1 MGLSSTLWPESVT
14 RPQVHRRRVIN
25 ALGRSREQGG
35 AYPERVRRMERVVTQ
50 MRSERWAGRTGSR
63 RLRMARK
70 GRSTGEGGGLGSRLR
85 SRVGIRRGS
94 SVAFTKADAARL
106 NEAFSRL
113 DRGQRRSILRAVNR
127 GQALPDKRS
136 AELAV
141 GIARRQQRFWRR
153 AWLLGP
159 IIAVIQASFTPIGV
173 QETLLLAAWG
183 TLLLGMMAFW
193 WWSRARRAEELNV
206 AYLVQRGGRP
216 SFGGSASA
224 LGGTSPSRPGPD
236 RRRSR
241 LPGGPALP
249 ISGGAHADDAVG
261 ATDSS
266 SRAANAPD
274 GAPDARPP
282 RPRGQKRR

>member
-1 MGLSSTLWPESVT
+1 
-14 RPQVHRRRVIN
+14 
-25 ALGRSREQGG
+25 
-35 AYPERVRRMERVVTQ
+35 
-50 MRSERWAGRTGSR
+50 
-63 RLRMARK
+63 MART
-70 GRSTGEGGGLGSRLR
+70 GRSTGESGGLGTRLR
-85 SRVGIRRGS
+85 SVVGIRRGP

-106 NEAFSRL
+106 NAAFSRL

-127 GQALPDKRS
+127 GQVLPDKPS

-159 IIAVIQASFTPIGV
+159 IIALIQASFTPIGV

-183 TLLLGMMAFW
+183 TLVLGMMAFW

-206 AYLVQRGGRP
+206 AYLVQKGARP
-216 SFGGSASA
+216 SFGRSAPTAAASSSS
-224 LGGTSPSRPGPD
+224 SPDPV

-249 ISGGAHADDAVG
+249 VTGAARAEDRTGSTEETPRMGRDAE
-261 ATDSS
+261 
-266 SRAANAPD
+266 
-274 GAPDARPP
+274 GAPGVRPP
-282 RPRGQKRR
+282 RPRGRKRR